1 MHGMI
6 NGKLFF
12 NLSEICILFISSYF
26 LHHLVHITLPLLIL
40 QGFSYLSEV
49 GARGLLNLAK
59 KAFGS
64 SKLGKFD
71 AV

>member
-1 MHGMI
+1 MGHKESNQNKQNQM
-6 NGKLFF
+6 NSDTM
-12 NLSEICILFISSYF
+12 NLE
-26 LHHLVHITLPLLIL
+26 LLNL
-40 QGFSYLSEV
+40 QTHMQGFFYFSEV
-49 GARGLLNLAK
+49 RARGLLNLE